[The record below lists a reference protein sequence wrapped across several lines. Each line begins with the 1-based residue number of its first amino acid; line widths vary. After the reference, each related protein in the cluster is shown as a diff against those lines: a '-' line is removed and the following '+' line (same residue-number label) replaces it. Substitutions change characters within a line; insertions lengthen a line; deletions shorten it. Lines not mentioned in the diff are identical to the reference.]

1 MRLYGKRM
9 GEPILIIGAGIGGL
23 SAALALRQT
32 GFDVEVYERAHEIKE
47 TGAGL
52 TLTENGSLA
61 LEGLGLKQAAWG
73 LSDIAAVTGFIHY
86 KTGEIFHITPAPV
99 GEAAERAAN
108 RVIHRSDMHGLLLEA
123 CRAAGVRIFTG
134 AKLVG
139 VEQDEAHARAIF
151 ADGEVANGQALIG
164 ADGLRSVTR
173 ATLHGE
179 ARPNH
184 TGKVAWRCLIPTEL
198 VADLSG
204 GHASAVHFGPKA
216 TFVRYTVRHGAV
228 LNCVA
233 IVETNIMAAD
243 DWSTPSTNEE
253 LKAQFAGWDK
263 GLLDLIDRI
272 PAGTIYKWP
281 LFDRDPINQW
291 TFGRVT
297 LLGDAAHP
305 MLPFLGI
312 GASMAIEDALVL
324 QRAVV
329 EAGNLAD
336 GLLRYERARV
346 DRAAEVVLTSRE
358 QGKLIQGEKVIE
370 TFSKPREPLSVFTY
384 DATKAKV

>member
-1 MRLYGKRM
+1 MSD
-9 GEPILIIGAGIGGL
+9 PVLIIGAGIGGL
-23 SAALALRQT
+23 SAALALRQA
-32 GFDVEVYERAHEIKE
+32 GFDVHVHERAHEIKE

-52 TLTENGSLA
+52 TLTENGALA
-61 LEGLGLKQAAWG
+61 LEGLGLGQAARE
-73 LSDIAAVTGFIHY
+73 LSDMAAVTAFIHY
-86 KTGEIFHITPAPV
+86 ETGEIFHTTAAPR

-108 RVIHRSDMHGLLLEA
+108 RVIHRSDLHSLLLET
-123 CRAAGVRIFTG
+123 CEAAGVRLFTG
-134 AKLVG
+134 AKLAG
-139 VEQDEAHARAIF
+139 FEQDAASVTARF
-151 ADGEVANGQALIG
+151 ADGGTARGAALIG

-173 ATLHGE
+173 AQLHGE
-179 ARPNH
+179 ARPNP
-184 TGKVAWRCLIPTEL
+184 TGKVAWRALIPT
-198 VADLSG
+198 DLGAAHTG

-233 IVETNIMAAD
+233 IVETDIMAAD
-243 DWSTPSTNEE
+243 DWSTPSNAAE
-253 LKAQFAGWDK
+253 LKAQFAGWHH

-272 PAGTIYKWP
+272 PSQAIYKWP
-281 LFDRDPINQW
+281 LFDRDPIMKW

-324 QRAVV
+324 QRAVM
-329 EAGNLAD
+329 EAGDLVE
-336 GLLRYERARV
+336 GLGRYEQARL

-358 QGKLIQGEKVIE
+358 QGKVIQGEKVIE
-370 TFSKPREPLSVFTY
+370 TLSKPRVPLSVFTY
-384 DATKAKV
+384 DARKAKV